1 MTANSAQDRSRRE
14 TFGEAILNKRMLIC
28 VFTGFTSGLPLY
40 VLIQLVPAWLRT
52 EGVGLAEIGFFA
64 LVQFPFTWK
73 FLWSPLMDRF
83 SLPFLGHRRGW
94 MLLTQVA
101 LLVSIAVLGLV
112 EPKLSI
118 WTVVYLSAA
127 VAFFSASQ
135 DIVLD
140 AYRRELLPDVELGLG
155 NAIHVQTY
163 RLSGLVPGA
172 LGLILADHLPW
183 HIVFFVVAIFML
195 VGIVLTLS
203 ISEAIA
209 EPTPP
214 RTIREAVIEPF
225 REFLGRAGVGPAL
238 YVLAFLFFYKL
249 GDNMATALQSP
260 FFIDV
265 GFTLTQIG
273 TVAKFSSLT
282 AAIIG
287 GMVGGLIMIQMP
299 INRALWMFGVVQIVS
314 ILGFAL
320 LSVIGP
326 NLWMLGFAVVFEY
339 LGVGLGTAALTAFI
353 ARSTNIAFAATQIA
367 LFTALAATPR
377 TLASAITGVIVEQ
390 VGWTNFFLLC
400 TVLAVPGMLLLVR
413 VAPWNE
419 EPESG

>member
-1 MTANSAQDRSRRE
+1 MTPESSINRTRRE
-14 TFGEAILNKRMLIC
+14 SFREAILNRRMLIC

-64 LVQFPFTWK
+64 LIQFPYTWK

-83 SLPFLGHRRGW
+83 TLPFLGHRRGW
-94 MLLTQVA
+94 MLLTQLA
-101 LLVSIAVLGLV
+101 LLVSIAVLGV
-112 EPKLSI
+112 VQPGLSI
-118 WTVVYLSAA
+118 WTVAYLSAA

-140 AYRRELLPDVELGLG
+140 AFRRELLPDVELGLG

-183 HIVFFVVAIFML
+183 HLVFAVVAAFML
-195 VGIVLTLS
+195 VGIVLTLVVD
-203 ISEAIA
+203 EAIA

-214 RTIREAVIEPF
+214 KSLREAVVEPF
-225 REFLGRAGVGPAL
+225 REFLGRAGVREAL
-238 YVLAFLFFYKL
+238 FVLAFLFLYKL

-273 TVAKFSSLT
+273 TIAKFSSLI
-282 AAIIG
+282 AAIVG
-287 GMVGGLIMIQMP
+287 GIAGGLIMVKLS
-299 INRALWMFGVVQIVS
+299 INRALWLFGVVQVVS
-314 ILGFAL
+314 ILGFAA
-320 LSVIGP
+320 LSVVGP
-326 NLWMLGFAVVFEY
+326 NLWMLGFAVAFEY

-353 ARSTNIAFAATQIA
+353 ARSTHVAFAATQFA

-377 TLASAITGVIVEQ
+377 TIASAVTGVIVEQ
-390 VGWTNFFLLC
+390 LGWTNFFLLC
-400 TVLAVPGMLLLVR
+400 TLLAVPGMLLLLR

-419 EPESG
+419 DAA

>member
-1 MTANSAQDRSRRE
+1 MMTNGTADRSRRE
-14 TFGEAILNKRMLIC
+14 TFREAILNRRMLIC

-64 LVQFPFTWK
+64 LIQFPYTWK

-83 SLPFLGHRRGW
+83 TLPFLGHRRGW
-94 MLLTQVA
+94 MLLTQIA
-101 LLVSIAVLGLV
+101 LFVSIAALGFV
-112 EPKLSI
+112 KPQLSI
-118 WTVVYLSAA
+118 WTVAYLSAA

-183 HIVFFVVAIFML
+183 HMVFIVVAAFML

-203 ISEAIA
+203 VSEAIA

-214 RTIREAVIEPF
+214 RTVRDAVIEPF
-225 REFLGRAGVGPAL
+225 REFLGRAGVAPAL
-238 YVLAFLFFYKL
+238 YVLAFLFLYKL

-265 GFTLTQIG
+265 GFSLTQIG

-282 AAIIG
+282 AAIVG
-287 GMVGGLIMIQMP
+287 GMVGGLIMVKLS
-299 INRALWMFGVVQIVS
+299 INRALWLFGVVQIVS
-314 ILGFAL
+314 ILGFAA

-326 NLWMLGFAVVFEY
+326 KLWMLGFAVVFEY

-353 ARSTNIAFAATQIA
+353 ARSTNVAFAATQFA

-377 TLASAITGVIVEQ
+377 TLASAVTGVIVEQ

-400 TVLAVPGMLLLVR
+400 TALAVPGMLLLFR

-419 EPESG
+419 QEPA